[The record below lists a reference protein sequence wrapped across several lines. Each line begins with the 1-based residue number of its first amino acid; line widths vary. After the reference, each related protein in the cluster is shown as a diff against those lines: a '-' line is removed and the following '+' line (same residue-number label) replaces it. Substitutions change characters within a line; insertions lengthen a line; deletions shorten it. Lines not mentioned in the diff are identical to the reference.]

1 MKHWY
6 SICVH
11 CELWVMLRFR
21 NSKVNMYIT
30 SPGIRGQVLNWNQF
44 IVLQKIIDIQFK
56 NFWATK
62 IVQPLHLLSTCL
74 NQAKN
79 VSGHVFCVLGV
90 SIFPLSRIVVL
101 EFWNCFDS
109 AEFCVYFIVILTFIG
124 ISYMFPSI
132 PMWDIIS
139 LRSQCG
145 ILSAFDPN
153 VGYYQPSIPMWDIIS
168 INELTLILK
177 IINEFDVKHVV

>member
-1 MKHWY
+1 
-6 SICVH
+6 
-11 CELWVMLRFR
+11 
-21 NSKVNMYIT
+21 
-30 SPGIRGQVLNWNQF
+30 
-44 IVLQKIIDIQFK
+44 
-56 NFWATK
+56 
-62 IVQPLHLLSTCL
+62 
-74 NQAKN
+74 
-79 VSGHVFCVLGV
+79 
-90 SIFPLSRIVVL
+90 
-101 EFWNCFDS
+101 
-109 AEFCVYFIVILTFIG
+109 
-124 ISYMFPSI
+124 MFPSI